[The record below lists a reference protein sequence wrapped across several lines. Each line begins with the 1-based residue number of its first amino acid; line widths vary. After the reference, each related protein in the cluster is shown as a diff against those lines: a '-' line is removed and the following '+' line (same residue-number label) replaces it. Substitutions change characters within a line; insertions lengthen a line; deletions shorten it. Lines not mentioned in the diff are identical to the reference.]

1 MASLS
6 IPENHFE
13 LPVKSRWEDLWLLPG
28 ALLALMV
35 GWAVARTGLP
45 VLVLFVILPVVVGFA
60 ITVFFKPRFGIW
72 AFIIYC
78 FLMPGLGRRVP
89 GQLGLAYDGIL
100 VLTWLAVIFWRTDK
114 FRWRHLNNEPVWFS
128 FAWFVLSVL
137 ELGNPSHPSP
147 QGWIQELRGI
157 ALYWALF
164 TPLSFFLLNQKK
176 DVSRFVNFIAVV
188 SVLAALF
195 GVKQLHLGLDAAD
208 KAWLDSGP
216 KLTHIV
222 AGKLRVFSFY
232 AEAAQFG
239 ASQGQ
244 LAIMCVVLATGPY
257 SRKRKNLYWLAGVI
271 IFYGMLISGTRGAM
285 GALVGGGFVFLVLSK
300 KVRILII
307 GLAAGALFIGLLKF
321 TMIANG
327 NDQIRRLRSSTN
339 ENDAS
344 LQVRFAN
351 QKILRERLQSQ
362 PFGTGVGTIG
372 MWGTTFNRHIPT
384 ATIAPDSLFVKIWV
398 MYGIVGIVLWLGGML
413 FIIGKSAA
421 IVWKTRDPVLQN
433 QLMALTA
440 VSFGALVCSYGNEV
454 MNQVPTMIIVY
465 VSWALIWMSPRWD
478 IPVQKKKTP
487 VDANNV
493 HPELFV

>member
-1 MASLS
+1 MAELSLHKN
-6 IPENHFE
+6 PFE
-13 LPVKSRWEDLWLLPG
+13 LPVTGNRENLYLIPG
-28 ALLALMV
+28 ALMALLL
-35 GWAVARTGLP
+35 GWLVAHTGLP
-45 VLVLFVILPVVVGFA
+45 LLVLFVALPIVVGFVVV
-60 ITVFFKPRFGIW
+60 IFLRPRYGVW
-72 AFIIYC
+72 AFIVYC
-78 FLMPGLGRRVP
+78 FLMPGLGRRLP

-100 VLTWLAVIFWRTDK
+100 VLTFLAVIFWRTDR
-114 FRWRHLNNEPVWFS
+114 FRWRHLNNELVWFS
-128 FAWFVLSVL
+128 FAWFILSVL
-137 ELGNPSHPSP
+137 ELGNPSHPNP

-157 ALYWALF
+157 ALYWVLF

-176 DVSRFVNFIAVV
+176 DLDRFINLILIF
-188 SVLAALF
+188 SLLAALF
-195 GVKQLHLGLDAAD
+195 GIKQLHIGLDAAD

-244 LAIMCVVLATGPY
+244 LAIMCVVLAVGPY
-257 SRKRKNLYWLAGVI
+257 SKKRRIFYWLAGLVV
-271 IFYGMLISGTRGAM
+271 FYGMLISGTRGAM
-285 GALVGGGFVFLVLSK
+285 GALLGGGLMFLILSK

-307 GLAAGALFIGLLKF
+307 GLAVGGLFIGMLKF
-321 TMIANG
+321 TLIANG

-339 ENDAS
+339 ENDPS
-344 LQVRFAN
+344 LLVRFAN
-351 QKILRERLQSQ
+351 QKILRERLKTQ

-384 ATIAPDSLFVKIWV
+384 ATIAPDSLFVKVWV
-398 MYGIVGIVLWLGGML
+398 QYGIIGFVMWFGMML
-413 FIIGKSAA
+413 FIIGKCAA
-421 IVWKTRDPVLQN
+421 IVWTTRDPVLQN
-433 QLMALTA
+433 KLMALTA

-478 IPVQKKKTP
+478 RPVQKIKAT
-487 VDANNV
+487 VDADNNHSALYV
-493 HPELFV
+493 